1 MALAG
6 TPHREDDRPRAAQLC
21 KREGARSCA
30 TDILI
35 SLWLGSSCFPHLPRR
50 RSLVP
55 AAGRLEMFKFTL
67 YIAAFILSFGLCL
80 AYLTGFQPLAPAP
93 AQQAEQHPLMGVPP
107 EHAAA
112 GQAMASAAQLSAP
125 ASPSSAP
132 AVNFNDLSGKYR
144 ECVLET
150 IKAQQAAKDSHTF
163 ADAVRGM
170 SMHQLKDYMSML
182 HYDPK
187 TAEIRRQADF
197 MRIKE
202 LYRPKFPCADGETV
216 SDDYNSCRKG

>member
-80 AYLTGFQPLAPAP
+80 AYLTGFQRLAPAP
-93 AQQAEQHPLMGVPP
+93 VQQAEQHPLVGVPP

-125 ASPSSAP
+125 GSPSSAP

-144 ECVLET
+144 ECVLEK
-150 IKAQQAAKDSHTF
+150 INALQSVEEAAEERSAT
-163 ADAVRGM
+163 RGLSWRHLQM
-170 SMHQLKDYMSML
+170 IAPLL
-182 HYDPK
+182 HYDPEA
-187 TAEIRRQADF
+187 AEMARQANF

-202 LYRPKFPCADGETV
+202 TCRLKFPCADGETV
-216 SDDYNSCRKG
+216 SDDYNSCRKS